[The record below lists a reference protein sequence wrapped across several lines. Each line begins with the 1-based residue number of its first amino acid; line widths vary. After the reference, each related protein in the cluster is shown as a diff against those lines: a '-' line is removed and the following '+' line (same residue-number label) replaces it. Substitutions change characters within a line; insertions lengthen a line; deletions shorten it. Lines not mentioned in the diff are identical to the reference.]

1 MRGERKKRETEEGEE
16 AKKKRRKTTRKTRPS
31 TKKEKLHSSNSPRL
45 PPHQPHEPHAAVR
58 ARCLY
63 LSRQQGPL
71 RLLDR
76 GVEAEAAV
84 DQKDVVV
91 DRLGHA
97 DDGADDAGALAL
109 VVDRVCR
116 GVAAVATDN
125 VELGDALL

>member
-1 MRGERKKRETEEGEE
+1 VRERKERQRRG
-16 AKKKRRKTTRKTRPS
+16 KKQKKSDEKTTRKTRPS

-58 ARCLY
+58 ARRLY

-76 GVEAEAAV
+76 RVEAEAAV

-125 VELGDALL
+125 VELGDA